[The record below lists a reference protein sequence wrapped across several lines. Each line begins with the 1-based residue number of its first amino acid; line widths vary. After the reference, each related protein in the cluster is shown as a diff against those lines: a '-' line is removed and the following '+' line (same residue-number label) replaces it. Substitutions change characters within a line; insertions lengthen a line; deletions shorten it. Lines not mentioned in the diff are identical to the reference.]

1 MLGRTA
7 CRGHQPHHDH
17 HRGHRR
23 GHRGRLIATI
33 AARNRIEAR
42 SPPSSGATTPP
53 RPPSTEGS
61 PPATSTT
68 VLARIDGHDK
78 RRSRRPPT
86 PTNFQRRPHRLPTAR
101 RSAKDV
107 RKWLA
112 RWIDYPG
119 ALSPASVRPS
129 ARCSRRPGWSRT
141 SSPKSWM
148 SGGRGLNDH
157 RGGRKRAR
165 RRAAPPAR
173 PGLAHPPRPRR
184 SMTLPLD
191 DLAAQRPWRGP
202 ADGARPGR
210 VVPGSRL
217 DRSASARST
226 DRRSARRGLTDP
238 RHALAADMSAPS

>member
-1 MLGRTA
+1 VSRT
-7 CRGHQPHHDH
+7 P
-17 HRGHRR
+17 
-23 GHRGRLIATI
+23 
-33 AARNRIEAR
+33 AAPR
-42 SPPSSGATTPP
+42 SPRGPAGAPRAADCHNRRAQSNRGPLAAIERRHNATATTFDW
-53 RPPSTEGS
+53 RFAASDLDDRS
-61 PPATSTT
+61 R
-68 VLARIDGHDK
+68 RIDGHDK

-107 RKWLA
+107 REWLS

-184 SMTLPLD
+184 SMTLPLSGLGVVRLMALG
-191 DLAAQRPWRGP
+191 LAG
-202 ADGARPGR
+202 
-210 VVPGSRL
+210 
-217 DRSASARST
+217 
-226 DRRSARRGLTDP
+226 
-238 RHALAADMSAPS
+238 